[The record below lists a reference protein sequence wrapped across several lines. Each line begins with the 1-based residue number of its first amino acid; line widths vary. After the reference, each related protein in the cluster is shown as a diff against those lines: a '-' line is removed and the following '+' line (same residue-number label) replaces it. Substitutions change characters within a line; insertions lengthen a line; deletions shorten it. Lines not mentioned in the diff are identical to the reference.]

1 MTTSTAGSCGVASR
15 ARFDESIHAPTRLR
29 LCALL
34 RPVDHIDFSVL
45 ATTLGLSDANLSKT
59 VRALTELGYMSTT
72 KEASTTRRDARR
84 TTRIALTPAG
94 RDAIDGH
101 LAALQDLASA
111 KDLSATATDR

>member
-1 MTTSTAGSCGVASR
+1 MASS
-15 ARFDESIHAPTRLR
+15 ALFDESIHAPTRLS

-45 ATTLGLSDANLSKT
+45 AMTLGLSDANLSKT
-59 VRALTELGYMSTT
+59 VRALAELGYMSTT

-84 TTRIALTPAG
+84 TTRISLTPAG
-94 RDAIDGH
+94 RVAIDGH

-111 KDLSATATDR
+111 KDLSATAIDR

>member
-1 MTTSTAGSCGVASR
+1 MASR

-34 RPVDHIDFSVL
+34 RPVDHIDFSVA

-59 VRALTELGYMSTT
+59 VRALVELGYISTT

-84 TTRIALTPAG
+84 TTQIALTPTG
-94 RDAIDGH
+94 RAAIDGH
-101 LAALQDLASA
+101 LAALQDLASM
-111 KDLSATATDR
+111 KGSGPTPTDD